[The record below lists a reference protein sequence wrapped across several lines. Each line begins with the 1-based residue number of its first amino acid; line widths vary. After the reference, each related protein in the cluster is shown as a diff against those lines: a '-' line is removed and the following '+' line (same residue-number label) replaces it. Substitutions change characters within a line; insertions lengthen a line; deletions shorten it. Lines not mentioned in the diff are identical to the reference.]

1 MAHTFTNAGKGFLT
15 DGSVDLLNDTIKGML
30 LTSSH
35 TTSITD
41 DIYIDDVSANEVS
54 GTGYTA
60 GGFTVDG
67 LSKDVSTATTV
78 YDATDETYS
87 STTVTARYI
96 AFYKDTGT
104 PGTSPILSIEDLG
117 ADKSS
122 SAGNWVYTVASGGLY
137 NVTS

>member
-1 MAHTFTNAGKGFLT
+1 MAHTFTNTGKGFLT
-15 DGSVDLLNDTIKGML
+15 DGSVDLVNDTIKGML

-41 DIYIDDVSANEVS
+41 DIYIDDVSANQAS

-78 YDATDETYS
+78 YDATDETI
-87 STTVTARYI
+87 STATVTARYI
-96 AFYKDTGT
+96 AWYKDTGT

-122 SAGNWVYTVASGGLY
+122 SAGDWIYTVASGGLY